1 MMMQTFR
8 LTSSRQDDILKKR
21 TVHLEEMM
29 PTHASTAKRVRSDK
43 KRRLANRKVKSRVRT
58 AEKKVHQ
65 AQSKDEALANLV
77 MATSALDRASS
88 KGIIHRRTAAR
99 KKSRL
104 AKMVNAMTAKP
115 DRKSPEKKK

>member
-1 MMMQTFR
+1 
-8 LTSSRQDDILKKR
+8 
-21 TVHLEEMM
+21 M

-43 KRRLANRKVKSRVRT
+43 KRRLANRKVKSTVRT
-58 AEKKVHQ
+58 TEKKVRQ
-65 AQSKDEALANLV
+65 AQSKDEALASLV
-77 MATSALDRASS
+77 MATSSLDRASS

-104 AKMVNAMTAKP
+104 AKMANAMKAKP